1 MTCAAMYDNQMMSRN
16 ASASCANAAS
26 SCAVMVILD
35 AMILA
40 SIIIFRSVLGVSLVL
55 AGLLV
60 SVLLSPGKLNDM
72 PWAQGFR

>member
-35 AMILA
+35 AVILA
-40 SIIIFRSVLGVSLVL
+40 SIIIFAGLSVLVVFLVL
-55 AGLLV
+55 VALLYG
-60 SVLLSPGKLNDM
+60 GKVNDA
-72 PWAQGFR
+72 PWARGFR